1 MKQSNDFS
9 TIDML
14 PGSRRRGRPV
24 TGHALSAAERKAKS
38 RAAKAGVMS
47 TLTVEVPAD
56 VVEAMREFLEFKDET
71 QSQLIARLL
80 RSQLL
85 RKR

>member
-1 MKQSNDFS
+1 MKQATDFS

-14 PGSRRRGRPV
+14 PGSRGRGRPV
-24 TGHALSAAERKAKS
+24 TGQALSAAERKRKS
-38 RAAKAGVMS
+38 RAAKAGVVS
-47 TLTVEVPAD
+47 TLTVELPAD